1 MAQLPRAERSDPR
14 DLLGLFVRGRS
25 GDLVSLYS
33 LVEARESVAPR
44 ALPHFDRRR
53 SVKIQARLKDRSQGD
68 ALAEAERVARAVIG
82 SAPVRLTYSGES
94 ENFFESG
101 NSLIFAY
108 LLALLVVYLVL
119 AGQFE
124 SFVHPLVIL
133 VAVGLSFTGA
143 LVALTLT
150 GHTLN
155 LFSKIG
161 LVMLVGLVTKNSI
174 LIVEFANQLRL
185 RGMALGEAIFEAA
198 RTRFR
203 PILMT
208 ALATIAGIMP
218 IALGFGAGGEA
229 RAPLGVAVVG
239 GMFFATF
246 LTFLVVPAVY
256 LAVEGFRERLAA
268 RRATARP
275 TAAAVARVG

>member
-1 MAQLPRAERSDPR
+1 LPRSDRADPS
-14 DLLGLFVRGRS
+14 DLLGLYVRGRNGS
-25 GDLVSLYS
+25 LASLYS

-53 SVKIQARLKDRSQGD
+53 AVKIQARLKDRSQGD
-68 ALAEAERVARAVIG
+68 ALAEAEKVARAVIG

-124 SFVHPLVIL
+124 SFVHPMVIL

-174 LIVEFANQLRL
+174 LIVEFANQLRD
-185 RGMALGEAIFEAA
+185 RGSPLHEATFEAA

-208 ALATIAGIMP
+208 ALATIAGILP
-218 IALGFGAGGEA
+218 IALGLGAGGEA

-239 GMFFATF
+239 GMFFATL

-256 LAVEGFRERLAA
+256 LAVEGSRERWRA
-268 RRATARP
+268 RRAVSHPPAP
-275 TAAAVARVG
+275 AAVRAS